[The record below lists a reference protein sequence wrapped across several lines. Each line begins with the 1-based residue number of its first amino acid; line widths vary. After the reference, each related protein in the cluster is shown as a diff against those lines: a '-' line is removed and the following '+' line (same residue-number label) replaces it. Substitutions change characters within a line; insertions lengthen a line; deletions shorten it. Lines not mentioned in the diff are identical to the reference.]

1 MQSPKLSR
9 HRHSLKQMI
18 ERTFEFLGLFFF
30 FRVVSE
36 LFHDRHPP
44 KKMIQANSPKSLSAS
59 AKWNSRLIS
68 PCDTRVPAA
77 LKASV

>member
-44 KKMIQANSPKSLSAS
+44 KNDSG
-59 AKWNSRLIS
+59 
-68 PCDTRVPAA
+68 
-77 LKASV
+77 